1 MRSLILSAIAGTALL
16 GTTAI
21 APAKAAVSADINIH
35 VGRRAPAVYFQREP
49 RVMLIPDTEVYYVN
63 DLDYDMYR
71 CDGWWYIDDG
81 GYWYRSHSYRGP
93 WINLSI
99 SSLPRRVLN
108 VPIAYRHQ
116 PYRSPSWDRGYNGGN
131 RGYNDGNRGYNDG
144 NRSGGSWSGDRRRQ
158 DDGRSWT
165 GDRSRQDDGRSWTG
179 DRSRQDDGRN
189 SDQRWRD
196 GRGNDQSRGGNN
208 GRGNSNGNG
217 NGHGR
222 GKGQGQGNHRGHNDG

>member
-1 MRSLILSAIAGTALL
+1 LL

-49 RVMLIPDTEVYYVN
+49 RVILIPDTEVYYVN

-81 GYWYRSHSYRGP
+81 GYWYRARSYRGP
-93 WINLSI
+93 WVSLSI

-116 PYRSPSWDRGYNGGN
+116 PYRSPNWN
-131 RGYNDGNRGYNDG
+131 RGYSNGDRSYGDRS
-144 NRSGGSWSGDRRRQ
+144 RSGGSWSGDRRRQ
-158 DDGRSWT
+158 DGGATWDRNRQGDDRDRQNDGR
-165 GDRSRQDDGRSWTG
+165 D
-179 DRSRQDDGRN
+179 
-189 SDQRWRD
+189 SDTRWRD
-196 GRGNDQSRGGNN
+196 GRGNEQNRGGNH
-208 GRGNSNGNG
+208 GNGNG
-217 NGHGR
+217 NGRGR
-222 GKGQGQGNHRGHNDG
+222 SQGKHRGQGNK